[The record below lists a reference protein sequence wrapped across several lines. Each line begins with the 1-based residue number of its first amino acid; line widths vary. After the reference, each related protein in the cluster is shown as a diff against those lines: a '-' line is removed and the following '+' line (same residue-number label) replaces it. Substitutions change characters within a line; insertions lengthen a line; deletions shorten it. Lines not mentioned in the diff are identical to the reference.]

1 MSKNLEKKLEKL
13 SKKPRMNYFKEEIG
27 LHFNLL
33 SQKNEVSSER
43 TIMSM
48 EFSTSQGLLWL
59 G

>member
-1 MSKNLEKKLEKL
+1 MSKNLEKKLKKL